1 MNRTKLVKL
10 PERLDMMKTP
20 LWSIFLVAG
29 CTILTSFGQL
39 FFKLGMNRF
48 VPSFVGVLTNFQL
61 FGGLAFYG
69 FGALGLIVA
78 FKYGE
83 MSVLYPIVSLSFIWV
98 AGLSFFFLDEHVKTF
113 EVVGLFMIL
122 FGVSMIGKGSRGKKI
137 VLRG

>member
-1 MNRTKLVKL
+1 MR
-10 PERLDMMKTP
+10 TP

-29 CTILTSFGQL
+29 CTILTSLGQL
-39 FFKLGMNRF
+39 LFKLGMNRF
-48 VPSFVGVLTNFQL
+48 ASSVVGVLTNFHL
-61 FGGLAFYG
+61 LGGLLFYG

-83 MSVLYPIVSLSFIWV
+83 MSVLYPVVSLSFIWV
-98 AGLSFFFLDEHVKTF
+98 ALLSFFFLNEQIRTF

-122 FGVSMIGKGSRGKKI
+122 VGVTMIGKGSREKKI